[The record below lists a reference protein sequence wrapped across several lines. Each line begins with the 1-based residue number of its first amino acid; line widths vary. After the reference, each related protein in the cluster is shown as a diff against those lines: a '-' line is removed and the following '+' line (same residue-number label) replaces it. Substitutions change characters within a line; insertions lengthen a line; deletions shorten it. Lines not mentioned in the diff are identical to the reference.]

1 MIIRDPKEEIEYFGS
16 AKEIALEDDRIELD
30 IHVIGWS
37 KKFRIRALSFGQME
51 KITRNA
57 RDEKGDIDNEK
68 WVYWTLV
75 EGVIRPNIRIKEAE
89 ELSENNGAFVRE
101 LADEIWQLGRI
112 SKRQWDD
119 YLAEQL
125 GLPNAESKA
134 DV

>member
-1 MIIRDPKEEIEYFGS
+1 MINRDPKEDIEYFGN

-75 EGVIRPNIRIKEAE
+75 EGIVRPNIRIKEAE
-89 ELSENNGAFVRE
+89 ELSENNGTFVRE

-112 SKRQWDD
+112 SKKQWDE
-119 YLAEQL
+119 YIAEQL
-125 GLPNAESKA
+125 RLSEAEKKV